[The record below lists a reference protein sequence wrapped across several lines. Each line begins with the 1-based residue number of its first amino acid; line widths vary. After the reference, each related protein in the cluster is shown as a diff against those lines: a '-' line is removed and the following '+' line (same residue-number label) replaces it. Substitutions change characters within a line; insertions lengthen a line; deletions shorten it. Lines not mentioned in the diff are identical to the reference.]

1 MQEPSVADRRRFRR
15 YPIDVP
21 VKVFRNGDQQI
32 SGRGTNISAGGLQ
45 VLVAAK
51 FELAEQLEVEI
62 SLPYYSSQVLR
73 LPCVVRN
80 NNGYNHGVEFLPS
93 KPEHRDVI
101 DRVCS
106 ILSLIHDREM

>member
-1 MQEPSVADRRRFRR
+1 MQDLCVEERRRFRR

-21 VKVFRNGDQQI
+21 VRVFRNGEQI
-32 SGRGTNISAGGLQ
+32 AGRGTNISAGGLQ

-73 LPCVVRN
+73 LPCIVRN
-80 NNGYNHGVEFLPS
+80 NSGYNHGVEFLPS
-93 KPEHRDVI
+93 KPEHREVI
-101 DRVCS
+101 DRVCG
-106 ILSLIHDREM
+106 ILSLIYDREM